1 MKTLLFL
8 IILGAAGWLAIKVIR
23 EGDVPRALVAALEVA
38 PPLKLDYE
46 AKVFFGLW
54 EYLHI
59 TNTSDKPVHPSKV
72 LVTKADGAKY
82 SITVPA
88 VIKEHETVK
97 LRLLKEGQLL
107 NANLVL
113 TKGDKIEVSCTGFP
127 VPRSLTFVD

>member
-1 MKTLLFL
+1 MKTLLL
-8 IILGAAGWLAIKVIR
+8 MIILGCAGWFAVRVIR
-23 EGDVPRALVAALEVA
+23 EGDVPRALAAALEVV

-46 AKVFFGLW
+46 AKFFFGLW

-59 TNTSDKPVHPSKV
+59 TNTSDKPVHPSIV

-97 LRLLKEGQLL
+97 IRLLKEGQIL

-113 TKGDKIEVSCTGFP
+113 QEGDKIEVTCVGFP